1 MTERWRSGLGELSRV
16 PMSEGLLE
24 RAETGR
30 TMPDPTGPG
39 PARRVAI
46 AVLALVIFVAGSF
59 WLWEAVRPAASSQV
73 RPAADQAD
81 PQRVYGATGCVF
93 RSGPEHKID
102 LAAGMVSPSDPVA
115 ACQELWGT
123 ESDTPPPDMIACVD
137 PASPGHI
144 LVVEVSS
151 SPDGACAGID
161 ASPLPEGWDANLGR
175 WHAVESAIAPYF
187 PSQGGM
193 DCQRDGKT
201 AGDAW
206 RNALDESGFTSWA
219 VTVDDANVDR
229 PCFNYDVDYDAMKVS
244 IVHDTLS

>member
-1 MTERWRSGLGELSRV
+1 MSERWRSGLDELSRV

-24 RAETGR
+24 RAETGS
-30 TMPDPTGPG
+30 TMPGPAGPG

-46 AVLALVIFVAGSF
+46 AGLALAIFAAGSF
-59 WLWEAVRPAASSQV
+59 WLWEVVWSAASSPV

-81 PQRVYGATGCVF
+81 SQRVYGEPTCAF
-93 RSGPEHKID
+93 RSTPEKKFDI
-102 LAAGMVSPSDPVA
+102 AAVTDPSDPIRS
-115 ACQELWGT
+115 CQDLWRSA
-123 ESDTPPPDMIACVD
+123 SDAPPPEMIACVD
-137 PASPGHI
+137 PATPGHI
-144 LVVEVSS
+144 SVVEVSS

-201 AGDAW
+201 AVDAW
-206 RNALDESGFTSWA
+206 RNALDENGFTSWT

-229 PCFNYDVDYDAMKVS
+229 PCFNYKENFDTMEIT